1 MDGFKVTRLAAAA
14 AGMQVHS
21 LAEAGWTLGR
31 EGRRGNKVRLRIKK
45 PTRCPCLLLAT
56 PATCSPLQRPDNSRL
71 GNKQWSSG
79 GANEEDEKKEKWWT
93 SLGMC
98 KYYKVQLTNGG
109 RSQELGLSS

>member
-1 MDGFKVTRLAAAA
+1 MDGLKVTRLEVAA

-21 LAEAGWTLGR
+21 LAKAGWTLGR

-71 GNKQWSSG
+71 GNNGHPG
-79 GANEEDEKKEKWWT
+79 GQMRRRKK
-93 SLGMC
+93 G
-98 KYYKVQLTNGG
+98 KVVDQFGNV
-109 RSQELGLSS
+109 